1 MTEEGKRSDP
11 QATWLLVLITST
23 GIFGTAIVTPSLPGI
38 GEAFAAEPDKAQWVL
53 TGYLAMIAVGQLF
66 FGPLSDKFGRRF
78 PLLAGLACFLL
89 GSVTA
94 FLARDLNMLIA
105 ARCIQGLG
113 ASAAMVLPRL
123 IINDTHAPRAAAGSL
138 AAVTAA
144 MALTPLVSFPFGGV
158 LFEAVGWRGIMAAI
172 VCVGLI
178 TTLPTALLLQET
190 NSARQRSLSVSTV
203 IENYYLLFSNR
214 QFLLFAS
221 NLGLHVSIFF
231 SFLNFLPFAFR
242 ELGYT
247 PAEFGV
253 HISLLP
259 AGFVVGNL
267 ISRKWTA
274 TLGIIKMVRWGSILT
289 VFAIS
294 VMAIVAFSGV
304 QSGLALV
311 LPAMIYSL
319 SNGLTM
325 PNASIGA
332 INSVKR
338 SAQGVGSGL
347 AGSLQ
352 MLLGSLIASLT
363 IWLGAANDVRIGI
376 SVVLGAA
383 LVALVAALL
392 LRDDARLAV
401 N

>member
-1 MTEEGKRSDP
+1 
-11 QATWLLVLITST
+11 
-23 GIFGTAIVTPSLPGI
+23 
-38 GEAFAAEPDKAQWVL
+38 
-53 TGYLAMIAVGQLF
+53 
-66 FGPLSDKFGRRF
+66 
-78 PLLAGLACFLL
+78 
-89 GSVTA
+89 
-94 FLARDLNMLIA
+94 
-105 ARCIQGLG
+105 
-113 ASAAMVLPRL
+113 
-123 IINDTHAPRAAAGSL
+123 
-138 AAVTAA
+138 
-144 MALTPLVSFPFGGV
+144 
-158 LFEAVGWRGIMAAI
+158 
-172 VCVGLI
+172 
-178 TTLPTALLLQET
+178 
-190 NSARQRSLSVSTV
+190 
-203 IENYYLLFSNR
+203 
-214 QFLLFAS
+214 
-221 NLGLHVSIFF
+221 
-231 SFLNFLPFAFR
+231 
-242 ELGYT
+242 
-247 PAEFGV
+247 
-253 HISLLP
+253 P

-325 PNASIGA
+325 PNGSIGA

-352 MLLGSLIASLT
+352 MLLGSLIASST
-363 IWLGAANDVRIGI
+363 ILLGAADDVRIGI
-376 SVVLGAA
+376 GVVLGAA

>member
-214 QFLLFAS
+214 QF
-221 NLGLHVSIFF
+221 
-231 SFLNFLPFAFR
+231 
-242 ELGYT
+242 
-247 PAEFGV
+247 
-253 HISLLP
+253 
-259 AGFVVGNL
+259 
-267 ISRKWTA
+267 
-274 TLGIIKMVRWGSILT
+274 
-289 VFAIS
+289 
-294 VMAIVAFSGV
+294 
-304 QSGLALV
+304 
-311 LPAMIYSL
+311 
-319 SNGLTM
+319 
-325 PNASIGA
+325 
-332 INSVKR
+332 
-338 SAQGVGSGL
+338 
-347 AGSLQ
+347 
-352 MLLGSLIASLT
+352 
-363 IWLGAANDVRIGI
+363 
-376 SVVLGAA
+376 
-383 LVALVAALL
+383 
-392 LRDDARLAV
+392 
-401 N
+401 